1 MRQSILT
8 VFNWT
13 REARSHTL
21 TFADLGLPAGHTFKA
36 DNVLRPTSAVHVT
49 RSSIEMPEEPPE
61 SVIVLRLTD
70 EDVPA
75 HAPAL
80 SAQVPASAR
89 TGETIQ
95 VSAHAV
101 SDDAP
106 AVAYHWDFGDGT
118 SADGARAS
126 HTYTRASNYRVRLS
140 GKGVDGLGT
149 ELELPVNVTGALN
162 GFPDLSTN
170 RREADAMQ

>member
-1 MRQSILT
+1 

-21 TFADLGLPAGHTFKA
+21 AFADLGLPAGHRFKA
-36 DNVLRPTSAVHVT
+36 DNVLQPESTAHVT
-49 RSSIEMPEEPPE
+49 RSSIELPALPPQ

-75 HAPAL
+75 RAPAT

-89 TGETIQ
+89 TGETLQ

-101 SDDAP
+101 SDDVP
-106 AVAYHWDFGDGT
+106 AVDYHWDFGDGT
-118 SADGARAS
+118 S
-126 HTYTRASNYRVRLS
+126 V
-140 GKGVDGLGT
+140 KGVDGLAT
-149 ELELPVNVTGALN
+149 ELGLAVKVTGALKA
-162 GFPDLSTN
+162 FPDLSTN
-170 RREADAMQ
+170 RREADAVK

>member
-1 MRQSILT
+1 

-21 TFADLGLPAGHTFKA
+21 TFADLGLPAGRTFKA
-36 DNVLRPTSAVHVT
+36 DNVLQATSAVHVT
-49 RSSIEMPEEPPE
+49 RSSIELPAQPPE

-70 EDVPA
+70 EAVPA
-75 HAPAL
+75 RAPAL

-89 TGETIQ
+89 IGETLQ

-106 AVAYHWDFGDGT
+106 VVDFHWDFGDGT
-118 SADGARAS
+118 SADGARIS
-126 HTYTRASNYRVRLS
+126 HTYTRASDYRVRVS

-149 ELELPVNVTGALN
+149 ELEFPVKVTGALPA
-162 GFPDLSTN
+162 FPNLSTN
-170 RREADAMQ
+170 RREADAVQ